1 MSHDHKCK
9 KRLYCSPMI
18 AQSRVWLVTLE
29 GNKICRIRASVD
41 IVTNQRCSHSNEACH
56 FMSNL
61 FLNKL
66 DFCRRIIVCHD
77 SKEHPLN
84 FWRATIFYSNNRC
97 VRKFSSII
105 MWKDR
110 FMRHTFPKV
119 HSSHRCTIWLL
130 AGSRKRGGNWIAQW
144 IQRTGGFSPSG
155 RPNNPNNGNCK

>member
-105 MWKDR
+105 MWKRPIHKAYISQSAFIPPLHDLIVSGQSEER
-110 FMRHTFPKV
+110 RQLNCTVNPKNRWIFPKW
-119 HSSHRCTIWLL
+119 T
-130 AGSRKRGGNWIAQW
+130 
-144 IQRTGGFSPSG
+144 T
-155 RPNNPNNGNCK
+155 